1 MRIKLDIPLSVYEI
15 ASFCDGSFLSQNII
29 IDHIVTD
36 SREVENGDLF
46 FYLGKDKDLERIY
59 VNEALQKGG
68 ITVSTYYGENVLSV
82 KSPCDALLSLA
93 KRYVE
98 LLPNLRYKIAV
109 TGSIGKTTTKE
120 ILNKILSSKYI
131 SHSTNGN
138 YNNHIGVPLTL
149 LSAPKETEI
158 LVVEM
163 GMNHSGE
170 IQKLSECLAPDLG
183 IITNI
188 GSSHIGNLG
197 SREAIAKAKSE
208 IICGMEKPIVI
219 VPLEENLLAEI
230 PGKISFSTKD
240 SNANFYIKKQESNRV
255 KIYQNGILFC
265 DTNFYPTAPYL
276 LNCLAPAVATAT
288 ICTMNSEEIKYLIS
302 NITDDISRQKLINIG
317 NLYFYEDFYNASYE
331 SILSSFES
339 IKCLNHKGSKSLL
352 LGDIGELGEY
362 SDSIHFAV
370 GKSIPKELF
379 SNLYFFG
386 NQADNLR
393 CGALRGGYSD
403 TQIFT
408 NTDISRPEITTMQIK
423 STAENGELVLM
434 KASRFMKLERILDYF
449 QSKE

>member
-15 ASFCDGSFLSQNII
+15 ASFYDGSFLSQNII

-170 IQKLSECLAPDLG
+170 IQKLSE
-183 IITNI
+183 
-188 GSSHIGNLG
+188 
-197 SREAIAKAKSE
+197 
-208 IICGMEKPIVI
+208 
-219 VPLEENLLAEI
+219 
-230 PGKISFSTKD
+230 
-240 SNANFYIKKQESNRV
+240 
-255 KIYQNGILFC
+255 
-265 DTNFYPTAPYL
+265 
-276 LNCLAPAVATAT
+276 
-288 ICTMNSEEIKYLIS
+288 
-302 NITDDISRQKLINIG
+302 
-317 NLYFYEDFYNASYE
+317 
-331 SILSSFES
+331 
-339 IKCLNHKGSKSLL
+339 
-352 LGDIGELGEY
+352 
-362 SDSIHFAV
+362 
-370 GKSIPKELF
+370 
-379 SNLYFFG
+379 
-386 NQADNLR
+386 
-393 CGALRGGYSD
+393 
-403 TQIFT
+403 
-408 NTDISRPEITTMQIK
+408 
-423 STAENGELVLM
+423 
-434 KASRFMKLERILDYF
+434 
-449 QSKE
+449 